1 MAIILLK
8 IPDGTGK
15 FIGGDSTLYGYEGLP
30 LVVDVRYDISVK
42 AETHLEGR
50 RTVNLPDVST
60 VSITRSLDAATA
72 QTTRLT
78 LKGSVSG
85 TPWELLFFRGA
96 GATDATLSKFMSLK
110 LHNAL
115 IHSQEIRAE
124 AAGITETLMVG
135 ATKMEWDYTAYGPGQ
150 VPAGTFSFSYD
161 MQLGSA
167 T

>member
-8 IPDGTGK
+8 IPDGSGK

-30 LVVDVRYDISVK
+30 LVVDVTYDISVK

-50 RTVNLPDVST
+50 RTVNLPEIST
-60 VSITRSLDAATA
+60 VTISRNLDAASA

-78 LKGSVSG
+78 LKASVSG

-96 GATDATLSKFMSLK
+96 GADDATLNKFMSLK

-115 IHSQEIRAE
+115 IHTQQIRAE
-124 AAGITETLMVG
+124 ASGITETLTVG
-135 ATKMEWDYTAYGPGQ
+135 TTKMEWDYTAYGPGQ

-161 MQLGSA
+161 VQLGSA